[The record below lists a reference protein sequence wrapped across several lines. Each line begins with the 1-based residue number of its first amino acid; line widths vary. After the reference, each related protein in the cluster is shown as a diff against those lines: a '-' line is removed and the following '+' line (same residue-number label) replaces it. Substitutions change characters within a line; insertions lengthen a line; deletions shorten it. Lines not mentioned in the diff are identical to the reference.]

1 MNWQINELLEGVSR
15 LGDGGGEAN
24 LNWSPDSNLI
34 VHKAGGGE
42 GECEPAR
49 QKLILNFSS
58 KQQPDSVY

>member
-1 MNWQINELLEGVSR
+1 MSCFQAGGEV
-15 LGDGGGEAN
+15 GGGTN
-24 LNWSPDSNLI
+24 LDWSPDSNLI